1 MNRWADGWRDG
12 QADGQMGGQTA
23 VKAGSEWESREEK
36 DRSTNSEGLAS
47 LEGSAAPPPLL

>member
-23 VKAGSEWESREEK
+23 VEPGNEWESREEK
-36 DRSTNSEGLAS
+36 KSTNSEARGQV
-47 LEGSAAPPPLL
+47 